1 MTDGIKSPVKEAR
14 RQALVLLGQAVCRQP
29 SWLYKITQLS
39 LFRELIKLLKVGNV
53 TQSRACGGII
63 ISLKFACKNSNIL
76 FADGD

>member
-39 LFRELIKLLKVGNV
+39 LFRELIKLLKVGISKCG
-53 TQSRACGGII
+53 QHGGII
-63 ISLKFACKNSNIL
+63 NWH
-76 FADGD
+76 